1 MQHRRHS
8 CPDVLL
14 IHSSC
19 SVVKHTRDDATF
31 SSASHRKDFMPTPA
45 LSEVSHH
52 KWERFRG
59 IANKVYAASNFI
71 TKTSQKSEVLFHK
84 LMTINFSAIDVNG
97 NLTLNGSH
105 KPIDLHC
112 RIPNKSSIDEGGN
125 FVQPTDSD
133 VRYKEF
139 TFGHL

>member
-1 MQHRRHS
+1 
-8 CPDVLL
+8 
-14 IHSSC
+14 
-19 SVVKHTRDDATF
+19 
-31 SSASHRKDFMPTPA
+31 MPTPA